1 MPNSISKSSLKPE
14 RVHTVDKKHIIRE
27 GVIRA
32 AWKERGRM
40 LWNPKIHRKG
50 IPLIIPEKQTGTS
63 TATVLPSDTLEFRFY
78 RARGP
83 IQPFNYIVCE
93 GIVVETWGQHE
104 SPPFIIVPG

>member
-1 MPNSISKSSLKPE
+1 M
-14 RVHTVDKKHIIRE
+14 DKKHIIRE

-32 AWKERGRM
+32 AWKERGRK

-50 IPLIIPEKQTGTS
+50 IPLIIPEKQAGTS
-63 TATVLPSDTLEFRFY
+63 AATVLPSNNLEFRFY

-104 SPPFIIVPG
+104 SPPFIIIPADD